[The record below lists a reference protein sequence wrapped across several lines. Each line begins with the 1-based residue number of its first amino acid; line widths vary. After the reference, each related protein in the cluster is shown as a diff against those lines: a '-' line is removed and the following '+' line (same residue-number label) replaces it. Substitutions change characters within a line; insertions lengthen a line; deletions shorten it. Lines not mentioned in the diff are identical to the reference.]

1 MFCNLRSIYS
11 CTGGGVDYDSS
22 SLRVTVPA
30 GATMVE
36 VCIPITVDNIDEE
49 TEMFFLSLVLE
60 IFTPKNVA
68 LGPNSFV
75 NVFILD

>member
-1 MFCNLRSIYS
+1 M

-22 SLRVTVPA
+22 PLRVTVPA
-30 GATMVE
+30 GAMMVE
-36 VCIPITVDNIDEE
+36 VCVPITEDNIDEE

-60 IFTPKNVA
+60 TFTPKNVA

-75 NVFILD
+75 SVFIVD